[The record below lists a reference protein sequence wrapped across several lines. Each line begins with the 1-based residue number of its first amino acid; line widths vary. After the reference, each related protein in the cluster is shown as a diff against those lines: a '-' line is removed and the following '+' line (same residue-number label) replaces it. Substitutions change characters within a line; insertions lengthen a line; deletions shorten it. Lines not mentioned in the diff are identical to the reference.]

1 MKRLVILMR
10 KALFVLLTVLMV
22 ALCAPAL
29 AETMQFDVI
38 HATCEVS
45 DDYIILTPDNLDQHP
60 EWVAN
65 QGVTKQEMLIEWAE
79 RGVLMQAWTRDSS
92 ACLEITAVKD
102 ELAEQ
107 YFDIDQQSTKV
118 RSSYRTQHLKG
129 AQFKSEGYD
138 YQKAEWKKTTQYGR
152 FLELK
157 YKREI
162 GGDVVR
168 GYARRTIRNGYTI
181 TLDYQVYGR
190 SLKSADNSALN
201 KVIGTWKFTTVLA
214 KPSDAVAKVEI
225 TELPPMETSTGKFSV
240 EGTCDPG
247 LQITAVLLRMSSTTP
262 ILLDTTASA
271 KGKFSFDVK
280 LPQEGVWMMSLT
292 VANGDTVTEE
302 MVFDVITYQKT
313 LLPINFAD
321 DMPIDFN
328 STEICQLPSGRLVI
342 SGTTLRNTKVQ
353 CLINGGVYQKNVTTN
368 ASGKFSFN
376 VDIEEEGDYELVMVF
391 QKKNYATRR
400 LTAQVNR
407 TFTEED
413 VRLQAKEEAVKP
425 AYTTLNKKITGYT
438 GRTMVYN
445 LHLISAEQT
454 ESGWQLKMAMRKLK
468 SGYRDVVYVLCD
480 EDPGFANDTQHRM
493 YGVCKGEMEVDGK
506 DYPYFELLFWDD

>member
-10 KALFVLLTVLMV
+10 KALFVLLTVMLA
-22 ALCAPAL
+22 ALCLPAM
-29 AETMQFDVI
+29 AETMQFDTI
-38 HATCEVS
+38 HAVCEVS
-45 DDYIILTPDNLDQHP
+45 DDYIILTPDNLDSHP

-65 QGVTKQEMLIEWAE
+65 QGVTKQEMLSEWAS
-79 RGVLMQAWTRDSS
+79 RGVLMQAWTRDQS

-102 ELAEQ
+102 EMAEQ

-129 AQFKSEGYD
+129 AQFKSEGYT
-138 YQKAEWKKTTQYGR
+138 YQEAEWKKTNQYGR

-157 YKREI
+157 YKRET
-162 GGDVVR
+162 GGETVR

-201 KVIGTWKFTTVLA
+201 KVIGTWKFTSVLA
-214 KPSDAVAKVEI
+214 KPADAVARVEI
-225 TELPPMETSTGKFSV
+225 TEFPPMETSTGKFSV

-247 LQITAVLLRMSSTTP
+247 MHITAVLLRMSSTTP
-262 ILLDTTASA
+262 TLMDTTSSA

-302 MVFDVITYQKT
+302 LVFDVITYQKD
-313 LLPINFAD
+313 LLPINFSE
-321 DMPIDFN
+321 DMPVDFN
-328 STEICQLPSGRLVI
+328 STALCQLPGGKLKI

-353 CLINGGVYQKNVTTN
+353 CLVGDYSKQVTTN
-368 ASGKFSFN
+368 ASGKFSFT
-376 VDIEEEGDYELVMVF
+376 VDLDVEGDYELVMVF

-413 VRLQAKEEAVKP
+413 IRLNAKEEAVKP
-425 AYTTLNKKITGYT
+425 AYSTLTDKIRGYT

-445 LHLISAEQT
+445 LHLISAEET
-454 ESGWQLKMAMRKLK
+454 EDGWRLKMAMRKLK
-468 SGYRDVVYVLCD
+468 SGYRDVLYVLCP
-480 EDPGFANDTQHRM
+480 ENPGFAADSEHRM
-493 YGVCKGEMEVDGK
+493 YGVCKGLIEVDEK
-506 DYPYFELLFWDD
+506 EYPAFELLFWDD